1 MEEST
6 KIIITLI
13 ISIIGVPTAIFG
25 LMKAYIELKRVVEER
40 KRKRSSNSTE
50 GNMNNS
56 SNNKN
61 VIKSSKN
68 KGNVNNTINNT
79 TNNTTINVSEKAS
92 VTESLSSPNNDNIVL
107 GQTYTSLF
115 AEDNKLKTEQIVITK
130 QKNGQI
136 EGTVTLCETGTDG
149 NESLIH
155 TYALKGKYT
164 NKVLT
169 AEYYSQ
175 NEAVDERGAINLKL
189 IDRDILSGFCS
200 FSKLSSFVDDE
211 IRVSPYVWVAGE
223 NQNLLNGTFDFCTKC
238 STEHKVCCC
247 ANPNVDMPVF
257 LNTELDLIRQ
267 QLPRNKTEKNSFSKT
282 LSAPYNNSAVRQMK
296 RDEKK
301 GENDTLEYTKC
312 HFFDIDE
319 QRCKIYEGRPIDCRL
334 FPYDIKLS
342 DDKKE
347 YVIGYY
353 TTICDRYL
361 PDLSVMK
368 KKAHILRP
376 YFFLLY
382 PYLHMTTSSEVCQ
395 RLSSAEFREIA
406 SFKDFVF

>member
-1 MEEST
+1 MDEST

-13 ISIIGVPTAIFG
+13 ISIIGIPTAIFG
-25 LMKAYIELKRVVEER
+25 LIKAYIESKRVIEEKKK
-40 KRKRSSNSTE
+40 KRTE

-56 SNNKN
+56 SHNKN

-79 TNNTTINVSEKAS
+79 TNHTTINVSDK
-92 VTESLSSPNNDNIVL
+92 SLVPETSSSSNNDNIVL
-107 GQTYTSLF
+107 GQNYTSLF

-136 EGTVTLCETGTDG
+136 EGTVTLREIGSDG
-149 NESLIH
+149 NEFLIH
-155 TYALKGKYT
+155 TYTLKGKYT

-175 NEAVDERGAINLKL
+175 NESVDERGAINLKL

-200 FSKLSSFVDDE
+200 FSKLSAFVDDE
-211 IRVSPYVWVAGE
+211 IRVSPYIWVAGE
-223 NQNLLNGTFDFCTKC
+223 DKNLLNGTFDFCTKC
-238 STEHKVCCC
+238 STERKVCCC

-257 LNTELDLIRQ
+257 LNSELDLIRK
-267 QLPRNKTEKNSFSKT
+267 QLPPNKTEKNSFSKT
-282 LSAPYNNSAVRQMK
+282 LSAPYDNSAVRQMK

-301 GENDTLEYTKC
+301 GENNTLEYTKC
-312 HFFDIDE
+312 HFFDLDE

-342 DDKKE
+342 EDKKE

-361 PDLSVMK
+361 PELSVMK

-382 PYLHMTTSSEVCQ
+382 PYLHMITSSEVCQ
-395 RLSSAEFREIA
+395 RLKSAEFREIA

>member
-1 MEEST
+1 MDEST
-6 KIIITLI
+6 KLIFTLI
-13 ISIIGVPTAIFG
+13 ISIIGIPTAIFG
-25 LMKAYIELKRVVEER
+25 LIKAYIELKRLILKN
-40 KRKRSSNSTE
+40 KRPNTPTE
-50 GNMNNS
+50 GSMNNS
-56 SNNKN
+56 FQNTQT
-61 VIKSSKN
+61 IKSSKN
-68 KGNVNNTINNT
+68 KGNISNTINNT
-79 TNNTTINVSEKAS
+79 TTINV
-92 VTESLSSPNNDNIVL
+92 NDNSSINEQLIPSGNDQIVL

-136 EGTVTLCETGTDG
+136 EGTVTLCEKEADG
-149 NESLIH
+149 SNSLTH
-155 TYALKGKYT
+155 TYMLKGKYT

-189 IDRDILSGFCS
+189 IDKDILSGFCS
-200 FSKLSSFVDDE
+200 FSKLSAFVDDE
-211 IRVSPYVWVAGE
+211 IRVSPYIWVSGE
-223 NQNLLNGTFDFCTKC
+223 NKDLLNGTFDFCTKC
-238 STEHKVCCC
+238 SLEHRVCCC

-267 QLPRNKTEKNSFSKT
+267 QLPRNKTEKNSFSKS
-282 LSAPYNNSAVRQMK
+282 LSSPYNNSSVRQMK

-301 GENDTLEYTKC
+301 GPDDILEYTKC
-312 HFFDIDE
+312 HFFDLDE
-319 QRCKIYEGRPIDCRL
+319 QKCKIYEGRPIDCRL

-353 TTICDRYL
+353 TTICDRNL
-361 PDLSVMK
+361 PELSVMK

-382 PYLHMTTSSEVCQ
+382 PYLHMTTSNEVCQ
-395 RLSSAEFREIA
+395 RLNSAEFREIA
-406 SFKDFVF
+406 AFKDFVF